1 GPGVRV
7 PQGPVGAARGVRRP
21 SRARPCRS
29 PARRAHVDRVPDLR
43 ARQRR
48 ARLVRLRPGAAR
60 LRALHQ
66 LEGRAGQA
74 QAPAGGH
81 GVLRGRGLPHLL
93 VEPPGTGVPGRA
105 GPPLLN
111 TTAPSP
117 HQLATDRLVVVPLA
131 VAGAA
136 MALASRGD
144 LVVVAV
150 LLAVLGA
157 QAALGPAGWTG
168 RTAAVASAWL
178 AATALVL
185 AVRDRRDALEAF
197 AVAAAFAVTAADV
210 AVGAAPG
217 GALAARIAASVVA
230 FGAAVAVARLTRRRS
245 FAGAASWLCLV
256 AGVAALVCGALR

>member
-1 GPGVRV
+1 
-7 PQGPVGAARGVRRP
+7 
-21 SRARPCRS
+21 
-29 PARRAHVDRVPDLR
+29 
-43 ARQRR
+43 
-48 ARLVRLRPGAAR
+48 
-60 LRALHQ
+60 
-66 LEGRAGQA
+66 
-74 QAPAGGH
+74 
-81 GVLRGRGLPHLL
+81 
-93 VEPPGTGVPGRA
+93 
-105 GPPLLN
+105 
-111 TTAPSP
+111 
-117 HQLATDRLVVVPLA
+117 
-131 VAGAA
+131 

-150 LLAVLGA
+150 LLAVLTGDRRRAVGVAAACGAVLVRWGSSSLGAVAGA

>member
-1 GPGVRV
+1 
-7 PQGPVGAARGVRRP
+7 
-21 SRARPCRS
+21 
-29 PARRAHVDRVPDLR
+29 
-43 ARQRR
+43 
-48 ARLVRLRPGAAR
+48 
-60 LRALHQ
+60 
-66 LEGRAGQA
+66 
-74 QAPAGGH
+74 AGGH

-117 HQLATDRLVVVPLA
+117 HQLATDRLV
-131 VAGAA
+131 
-136 MALASRGD
+136 
-144 LVVVAV
+144 AV
-150 LLAVLGA
+150 LLAVLTGDRRRAVGVAAACGAVLVRWGSSSLGAVAGA

-245 FAGAASWLCLV
+245 FAGAASWLCLFAVLAPVV
-256 AGVAALVCGALR
+256 ALVPALTLDLDTARWSEIGCLVAAALWFVLLVGGTDAKAGS